1 VALLV
6 DFFAKMYMGIPYD
19 NLDLDILER
28 LYQSRSKELEK
39 ELLSGASWDEVKMK
53 REQLNRLS
61 SALHE
66 KLSKRIRKGD
76 PASEK
81 GE

>member
-1 VALLV
+1 
-6 DFFAKMYMGIPYD
+6 MGIPYD

-28 LYQSRSKELEK
+28 LYQSRSKELEQ

-66 KLSKRIRKGD
+66 KLSKRIRNGD
-76 PASEK
+76 PASEN
-81 GE
+81 GD